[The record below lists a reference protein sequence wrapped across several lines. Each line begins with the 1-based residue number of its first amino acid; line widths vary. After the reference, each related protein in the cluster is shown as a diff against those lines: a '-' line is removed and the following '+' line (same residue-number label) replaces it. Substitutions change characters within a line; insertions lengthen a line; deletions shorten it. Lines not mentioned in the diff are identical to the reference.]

1 MVLLDI
7 GFEGPVLSR
16 PEILRRAALSKWDD
30 VIIDEVFVIAGRIV
44 IKFVFRDFFAGM
56 PGHRYLL
63 PMEVKVGCIYKSGP
77 DGKDLSSR
85 RIVLRLQKD
94 HGRTVFAYGRSF
106 LAQIAPANVGTLL
119 WVVPI

>member
-1 MVLLDI
+1 MVLLYI
-7 GFEGPVLSR
+7 GFEGPVLRRSQTK
-16 PEILRRAALSKWDD
+16 RRAGISKRND
-30 VIIDEVFVIAGRIV
+30 VIIDEVFVISRRMS

-63 PMEVKVGCIYKSGP
+63 PMEVKVGCIDESLP
-77 DGKDLSSR
+77 DGKDLSSG

-106 LAQIAPANVGTLL
+106 FAQTAPANVGTLL

>member
-16 PEILRRAALSKWDD
+16 PETLRRPALSKWDD
-30 VIIDEVFVIAGRIV
+30 VIIDEVFVIAGRMG

-63 PMEVKVGCIYKSGP
+63 PMEVQVGCIDKSGP

-94 HGRTVFAYGRSF
+94 HGTTLLASGRRL
-106 LAQIAPANVGTLL
+106 LAQTAPAN
-119 WVVPI
+119 